1 MAHYLGLELAT
12 EHIRASVVDEGLDV
26 VFTAAVEFDT
36 DLPEFQTRGGLFTAP
51 GDVYTTSVEMWLKAL
66 DMLLSKLKA
75 GVDLARVRAVGGCAQ
90 HAAVWCTSAAQKH
103 LAELD
108 PSKALHVQLGTPST
122 LALVHTPVVQ
132 DTSTSSQARVI
143 ETALGGPDALSQR
156 VGTATPT
163 TAAQAIK
170 IREGNPDAWTH
181 TARVVLASAFLASVL
196 TGNWVPASEA
206 EAIATGFWNVEKRSW
221 DDEVLELVASGKEE
235 GGRLRTMLGE
245 VCPAG
250 TTNVGSIGSYFI
262 QKYGFAPDTPVA
274 PFTSDH
280 LATYLSLSACLSTP
294 SSSQTPDSILSF
306 GPSDILLSPVPS
318 SIPNPPR
325 SRHYTLLPHPCTPE
339 SYVTLLASRNGDV
352 PRALVRDMYT
362 KSWAAFDRL
371 VSVVP
376 PGGAIG
382 LDDKLFSFWM
392 LQPEAP
398 PFEHVKGVFRFE
410 TGVKVNEF
418 RDLRAN
424 PRCLL
429 ESQLLNL
436 RVRHARMSS
445 LLYSTSTALNRPA
458 SLLATSL
465 SHTFDPYSPHVL
477 PPRILALGATA
488 GFASVVSIT
497 ADIFGSRILV
507 PKSIV
512 VRGAPVTP
520 VMTPTRAPIG
530 IGLGS
535 GFGGYVGAGAGGG
548 GSGTSTPGLTVPG
561 QPPQQLQQA
570 PMEARAALGAAY
582 LARWAV
588 SGSGVDFEEDVR
600 SVLKRRA
607 KLAGGLGLGG
617 MTGSGGMFP
626 LATTG
631 GYGRSGLGSSV
642 LVEEDEEEDEDA
654 MNGNLEHDELGR
666 ERSVTGSTA
675 ATSMSLHL
683 QTPNPAVGGNGQGG
697 ASVHALPT
705 DESDSLLGLAKVA
718 EADMDAFA
726 AYAAL
731 VPEWCRLEGM
741 LLRGVV

>member
-12 EHIRASVVDEGLDV
+12 ENIRACVVDEALDV
-26 VFTAAVEFDT
+26 VHTCMVEFDT

-66 DMLLSKLKA
+66 DILLAKLKT
-75 GVDLARVRAVGGCAQ
+75 GIDLSRVRAVGGCAQ
-90 HAAVWCTSAAQKH
+90 HAAVWCTSAAQSH

-108 PSKALHVQLGTPST
+108 PAKSLHSQLGTPST

-132 DTSTSSQARVI
+132 DTSTSAQARSI
-143 ETALGGPDALSQR
+143 KAALGGPDALAQR
-156 VGTATPT
+156 VGTACPT

-181 TARVVLASAFLASVL
+181 TARVVLASAFLATVL
-196 TGNWVPASEA
+196 TGKWAPAAEA
-206 EAIATGFWNVEKRSW
+206 EAVATGLWNIEKGAW
-221 DDEVLELVASGKEE
+221 DEQVLELVAAGKEE
-235 GGRLRTMLGE
+235 GERLKSMLGD
-245 VCPAG
+245 VCSAG
-250 TTNVGSIGSYFI
+250 TTTVGSVGPYFV
-262 QKYGFAPDTPVA
+262 QKYGFAQDTPVA

-280 LATYLSLSACLSTP
+280 LGTYLSLSACLAPP
-294 SSSQTPDSILSF
+294 SASQTPDSILSF
-306 GPSDILLSPVPS
+306 GSSDILLAPVPS
-318 SIPNPPR
+318 SIPTPPR
-325 SRHYTLLPHPCTPE
+325 SRHYTLLPHPCTPK
-339 SYVTLLASRNGDV
+339 SYISVLASRNGDV

-398 PFEHVKGVFRFE
+398 PFDHVKGVFRFE

-429 ESQLLNL
+429 ESQLLSL
-436 RVRHARMSS
+436 RVRHARMMALLSS
-445 LLYSTSTALNRPA
+445 NSSPPNRPL

-465 SHTFDPYSPHVL
+465 AHTFDPYSTQAL
-477 PPRILALGATA
+477 PPRILALGAAA

-497 ADIFGSRILV
+497 ADVFGSRVLV
-507 PKSIV
+507 PKSVV

-520 VMTPTRAPIG
+520 VMTPTRAP
-530 IGLGS
+530 L
-535 GFGGYVGAGAGGG
+535 GFGVGGYMGAGTGG

-561 QPPQQLQQA
+561 QPPAGQQQA
-570 PMEARAALGAAY
+570 PIESRAALGAAY

-588 SGSGVDFEEDVR
+588 SGSGVDFEEDVK
-600 SVLKRRA
+600 SILKRRA

-617 MTGSGGMFP
+617 MGTASSAMFP
-626 LATTG
+626 LATSG
-631 GYGRSGLGSSV
+631 GYGRSGLGNSV
-642 LVEEDEEEDEDA
+642 LVEEDEEEED
-654 MNGNLEHDELGR
+654 DGR
-666 ERSVTGSTA
+666 DRNPSGSTA

-683 QTPNPAVGGNGQGG
+683 QIPPGTGPAGNGQNGQG
-697 ASVHALPT
+697 SASVHALPT
-705 DESDSLLGLAKVA
+705 EESDALLGLAKVA

-731 VPEWCRLEGM
+731 VPEWCRLENM
-741 LLRGVV
+741 LLKGVV

>member
-108 PSKALHVQLGTPST
+108 PSKSLHVQLGTPAT

-132 DTSTSSQARVI
+132 DTSTASQARAI
-143 ETALGGPDALSQR
+143 ETALGGPDALAQR

-196 TGNWVPASEA
+196 TGNWVPAAEA
-206 EAIATGFWNVEKRSW
+206 EAIATGFWNVEKGTW
-221 DDEVLELVASGKEE
+221 DDEVLELVAAGKEE
-235 GGRLRTMLGE
+235 GARLATMLGD
-245 VCPAG
+245 VCSAG
-250 TTNVGSIGSYFI
+250 TTNVGSVSSYFI

-306 GPSDILLSPVPS
+306 GPCDVLLSPVPS

-325 SRHYTLLPHPCTPE
+325 SRYYTLLPHPCTPK

-424 PRCLL
+424 PR
-429 ESQLLNL
+429 
-436 RVRHARMSS
+436 
-445 LLYSTSTALNRPA
+445 Y
-458 SLLATSL
+458 
-465 SHTFDPYSPHVL
+465 
-477 PPRILALGATA
+477 
-488 GFASVVSIT
+488 
-497 ADIFGSRILV
+497 
-507 PKSIV
+507 
-512 VRGAPVTP
+512 
-520 VMTPTRAPIG
+520 
-530 IGLGS
+530 
-535 GFGGYVGAGAGGG
+535 
-548 GSGTSTPGLTVPG
+548 
-561 QPPQQLQQA
+561 
-570 PMEARAALGAAY
+570 
-582 LARWAV
+582 
-588 SGSGVDFEEDVR
+588 VDF
-600 SVLKRRA
+600 
-607 KLAGGLGLGG
+607 
-617 MTGSGGMFP
+617 
-626 LATTG
+626 
-631 GYGRSGLGSSV
+631 
-642 LVEEDEEEDEDA
+642 
-654 MNGNLEHDELGR
+654 
-666 ERSVTGSTA
+666 
-675 ATSMSLHL
+675 
-683 QTPNPAVGGNGQGG
+683 
-697 ASVHALPT
+697 
-705 DESDSLLGLAKVA
+705 
-718 EADMDAFA
+718 
-726 AYAAL
+726 
-731 VPEWCRLEGM
+731 
-741 LLRGVV
+741 

>member
-12 EHIRASVVDEGLDV
+12 EHFRASVVDEGLDV
-26 VFTAAVEFDT
+26 VFAAAVEFDT

-66 DMLLSKLKA
+66 DA
-75 GVDLARVRAVGGCAQ
+75 LA
-90 HAAVWCTSAAQKH
+90 
-103 LAELD
+103 
-108 PSKALHVQLGTPST
+108 
-122 LALVHTPVVQ
+122 
-132 DTSTSSQARVI
+132 
-143 ETALGGPDALSQR
+143 QR
-156 VGTATPT
+156 LGTATPT

-181 TARVVLASAFLASVL
+181 TTRVVLASAFLASVL
-196 TGNWVPASEA
+196 TGNWAPAAEA
-206 EAIATGFWNVEKRSW
+206 EAVATGLWNVEKGAW
-221 DDEVLELVASGKEE
+221 DTEVLELVAAGKEE
-235 GGRLRTMLGE
+235 GERLRAMLGD

-250 TTNVGSIGSYFI
+250 TTTVGTVGSYFI

-294 SSSQTPDSILSF
+294 SSSQSPDSILSF
-306 GPSDILLSPVPS
+306 GPSDVLLSPVPPS
-318 SIPNPPR
+318 VSNPPR
-325 SRHYTLLPHPCTPE
+325 SRHYTLLPHPCTPK

-382 LDDKLFSFWM
+382 LDDKLFSFWV

-436 RVRHARMSS
+436 RVRHARMAS
-445 LLYSTSTALNRPA
+445 LLASTSSTSPNRPA

-465 SHTFDPYSPHVL
+465 SHTFDPYSSQSL
-477 PPRILALGATA
+477 PPRILALGAAA

-497 ADIFGSRILV
+497 ADIFGSRVLV
-507 PKSIV
+507 PKSVV

-530 IGLGS
+530 MGLGS
-535 GFGGYVGAGAGGG
+535 TGFGGYVGAGGG
-548 GSGTSTPGLTVPG
+548 GSGTSTPGLMVPG
-561 QPPQQLQQA
+561 QPPQSQQEQA
-570 PMEARAALGAAY
+570 PIEARAALGAAY

-617 MTGSGGMFP
+617 MTAASGSGSGGMFP
-626 LATTG
+626 LA
-631 GYGRSGLGSSV
+631 YGRSGLGSSV

-654 MNGNLEHDELGR
+654 MHGNGDFEGR

-683 QTPNPAVGGNGQGG
+683 QIPPNPALGGGNGQGQG
-697 ASVHALPT
+697 SASVHALPT
-705 DESDSLLGLAKVA
+705 DESDAMLGLAKVA